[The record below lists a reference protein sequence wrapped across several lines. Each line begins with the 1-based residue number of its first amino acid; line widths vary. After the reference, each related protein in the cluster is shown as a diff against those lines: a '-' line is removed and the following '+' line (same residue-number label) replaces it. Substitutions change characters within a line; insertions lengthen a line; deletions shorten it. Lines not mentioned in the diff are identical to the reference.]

1 MLCLAIT
8 YRQSALTIVGYLL
21 WLLDPLQ
28 NVKLTWTYPRTFPKV
43 TTNTLHYSL
52 SGWWSLS
59 QDSQLT
65 RPSKIQDADAI
76 FQDSDK
82 LVIVR
87 VVNEEDNY
95 EAILN
100 PANIS
105 YTITKLIWYFSHLFP
120 NSKGGNLNPGIRIEF
135 NSDR

>member
-1 MLCLAIT
+1 M
-8 YRQSALTIVGYLL
+8 
-21 WLLDPLQ
+21 
-28 NVKLTWTYPRTFPKV
+28 
-43 TTNTLHYSL
+43 

-82 LVIVR
+82 LVIVW
-87 VVNEEDNY
+87 VVSEEDNY